1 MYNKIYNIR
10 KYALLVTAET
20 SVKAPQEQWE
30 MRESYSCFHNDLLA
44 NNKPQANPSPTPP

>member
-1 MYNKIYNIR
+1 MEMYNKIYNIR

-30 MRESYSCFHNDLLA
+30 MRASYSSFHNDLLA
-44 NNKPQANPSPTPP
+44 TDER